1 MTLVSF
7 FLVPLS
13 NVEFT
18 DSTVGTQP
26 FSRSGFAKCRQRVES
41 CSLKNPRSF
50 RICGYIRTLSETIKP
65 ITLALFTSLFSTPFS
80 PLSFSLSYTHF
91 LTLHSHSLS
100 PAYNSHHSDP
110 IPTLARS
117 FASRTP
123 VFSRLSFLLPF
134 ALPFSFRSLIVFF
147 LFWKRYRYPPLC
159 LNCRSR
165 DSRPRRA
172 RLRGLPPAT
181 ILPTQQQQGRFTSL
195 IPRHLSSLRD

>member
-80 PLSFSLSYTHF
+80 LLSFSLSYTHF
-91 LTLHSHSLS
+91 LTLHSLIHSLLHTT
-100 PAYNSHHSDP
+100 PI
-110 IPTLARS
+110 IPTLFPPSHA
-117 FASRTP
+117 
-123 VFSRLSFLLPF
+123 LSPL
-134 ALPFSFRSLIVFF
+134 ALPFSPAFLSYSHSLSLSLSVLLSFF
-147 LFWKRYRYPPLC
+147 FYSGNDTDTLHY
-159 LNCRSR
+159 
-165 DSRPRRA
+165 A
-172 RLRGLPPAT
+172 
-181 ILPTQQQQGRFTSL
+181 
-195 IPRHLSSLRD
+195 

>member
-1 MTLVSF
+1 MRDTSPTLPVRFTIAVQVSFTSFFYPRNSTVLNDPRLF

-26 FSRSGFAKCRQRVES
+26 FSRSGSAKCRQRVES

-65 ITLALFTSLFSTPFS
+65 ITLALFISLFSTLPPFS

-100 PAYNSHHSDP
+100 PAHNSHHSDP

-147 LFWKRYRYPPLC
+147 YSGNDTDTLHY
-159 LNCRSR
+159 
-165 DSRPRRA
+165 A
-172 RLRGLPPAT
+172 
-181 ILPTQQQQGRFTSL
+181 
-195 IPRHLSSLRD
+195 